1 MVPPSDKLM
10 PNFPKNTTT
19 TKRQQQR
26 CEERTNRA
34 AASQVPFVD
43 EVLMRVIPP
52 GRMTSRPLPR
62 NQGLWVKTTTA
73 PCSDAETASDHSMKT
88 KLNPQLTALM
98 LPQTNGFFQAFRETS
113 HFSDHGHAEKT
124 SLARSAKE
132 SNWSSSEFIWQ
143 PQIAPDSAM
152 QQEFTMDHIRYNR
165 PIAHERKNSSS
176 THQQIPIGISI

>member
-98 LPQTNGFFQAFRETS
+98 LPQTNGFFRLSGKQATS
-113 HFSDHGHAEKT
+113 RIMDMQRKLHLLGVQRNLIGH
-124 SLARSAKE
+124 LP
-132 SNWSSSEFIWQ
+132 SSSGN
-143 PQIAPDSAM
+143 P
-152 QQEFTMDHIRYNR
+152 
-165 PIAHERKNSSS
+165 K
-176 THQQIPIGISI
+176 